1 MATLKKTEESLAK
14 IIKEYI
20 IPSTVGNDGKVLTTV
35 DGANISWEGIDT
47 ILPTQSM
54 ETANKV
60 LVSDGTNVSWK
71 SISMKN
77 FTIYGTENQT
87 TISTASYNIRSFM
100 QMDIFKDGIKLIE
113 GVDNDFT
120 FNQATNTITLN
131 TPLFDT
137 DIIVLV
143 FLVFE

>member
-35 DGANISWEGIDT
+35 DGVNISWEGIDT
-47 ILPTQSM
+47 LLPTQSST
-54 ETANKV
+54 TANKV
-60 LVSDGTNVSWK
+60 LVSDGTTVSWK

-87 TISTASYNIRSFM
+87 TISTASYNITSFM
-100 QMDIFKDGIKLIE
+100 QMDVFKDGIKLIE

-120 FNQATNTITLN
+120 FDQDTNTITLS